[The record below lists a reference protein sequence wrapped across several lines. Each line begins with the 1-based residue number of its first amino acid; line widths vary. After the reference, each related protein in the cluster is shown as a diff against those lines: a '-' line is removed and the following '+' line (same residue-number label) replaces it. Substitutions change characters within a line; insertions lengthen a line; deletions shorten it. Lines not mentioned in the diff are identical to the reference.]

1 MLTEASKSVCTSTVV
16 VLLEPDDPTLA
27 DEGDNP
33 SEIHL

>member
-16 VLLEPDDPTLA
+16 VLEHDDPTLA